1 MKNHLRT
8 ASYIADLLDN
18 KFKILGFRFGIDPI
32 LGLIPGGGDLVSLAL
47 SSYIVWIGIKAELPK
62 KKIVEMVRNTALDFV
77 VGLVPL
83 LGDAVDFTFKPNLI
97 NLEILRQHLEKDV
110 MEGEVVE
117 TSTEQHQTE

>member
-8 ASYIADLLDN
+8 ASYIANLLDN
-18 KFKILGFRFGIDPI
+18 KFKVLGFRFGIDPI

>member
-18 KFKILGFRFGIDPI
+18 KFKVLGFRFGIDPI